1 MPDLRVIEIFI
12 VGGGT
17 VNLQN
22 LRAQVAHIDPTG
34 NRIGAIHR
42 IFKHDVRITRLKL
55 DLGQPLEEFA
65 GVNVFFA
72 HAFVGH
78 QFVIPLTHGDITER
92 FAVNPFHVIR

>member
-1 MPDLRVIEIFI
+1 MPGLRVIEIFI

-22 LRAQVAHIDPTG
+22 LRAQVAHIDPTC

-42 IFKHDVRITRLKL
+42 IFKHDVRIARLKL
-55 DLGQPLEEFA
+55 DLGQPLEEIA
-65 GVNVFFA
+65 GVNEFFA
-72 HAFVGH
+72 HTFVGN
-78 QFVIPLTHGDITER
+78 QFVIPLAHGDITEW